1 MPGTCW
7 DPMDCNEGNPLNEGE
22 MPSVSQPRARA
33 VLGSIPAPSP
43 GRQVPD
49 TGTSPSAPS
58 PQRVPAVTPCH
69 LLGSQAG
76 PQVPRAPPGPCP
88 TQGLY
93 QLPTSASEQPRA
105 VPDSWKRE
113 RCPHLLEH
121 TLELP
126 VGPKVC
132 QEESS
137 SFGRFWTGAGKMKA
151 TGGLWQAQ
159 SSTPQTLLTA
169 WTNPAPAGSLGS
181 HERDCQ

>member
-22 MPSVSQPRARA
+22 TPSVSQPRARA

-76 PQVPRAPPGPCP
+76 PQVPQAPPGPCP
-88 TQGLY
+88 TQASTSSPLQQVSSPGLFLTPGSRSGVLTCLSTLWSSLLD
-93 QLPTSASEQPRA
+93 QRSVRRSRAASAAFGQ
-105 VPDSWKRE
+105 
-113 RCPHLLEH
+113 
-121 TLELP
+121 EL
-126 VGPKVC
+126 
-132 QEESS
+132 
-137 SFGRFWTGAGKMKA
+137 GR
-151 TGGLWQAQ
+151 
-159 SSTPQTLLTA
+159 
-169 WTNPAPAGSLGS
+169 
-181 HERDCQ
+181 